1 MRVVCLPAACLLMLV
16 SLAAN
21 TSKASNASDACHA
34 TSGPGTAAVIELYT
48 SEGCSSCPP
57 ADRELS
63 VLSRESGPGSAVIPL
78 GLHVT
83 YWDSLGWQDVMAQK
97 VFDTRQTELAAAGRG
112 TFVYTPE
119 FFANGTEI
127 RSWRGTLP
135 DAIRQINMTPAAVE
149 IALTTRAGADN
160 TIELE
165 ATVTPRASGALPSD
179 GAQLY
184 FAVTEDR
191 LVSRVL
197 RGENGGTTLSHD
209 SVVRLWTGPV
219 QLGPQ
224 GGVVRREIALSAPW
238 DRAHLHF
245 IALVQH
251 GRDQILQAVS
261 ASPCGAS

>member
-1 MRVVCLPAACLLMLV
+1 MRIVCLSAAFLLTFI
-16 SLAAN
+16 SL
-21 TSKASNASDACHA
+21 TSNASNASDACHA
-34 TSGPGTAAVIELYT
+34 TSGPGTAAVVELYT

-63 VLSRESGPGSAVIPL
+63 VLSREAGPGATVIPL

-97 VFDTRQTELAAAGRG
+97 VFDTRQSDLVAAGHG

-119 FFANGTEI
+119 FFANGEEI

-135 DAIRQINMTPAAVE
+135 DAIRQINMTPAPVE
-149 IALTTRAGADN
+149 LALTAHAGAGN
-160 TIELE
+160 TVELE
-165 ATVTPRASGALPSD
+165 AKVTPRAGGALPSD

-184 FAVTEDR
+184 FAVTEDG
-191 LVSRVL
+191 LVSHVL
-197 RGENGGTTLSHD
+197 RGENGGTTLAHD
-209 SVVRLWTGPV
+209 SVVRLWSGPV

-224 GGVVRREIALSAPW
+224 GGVVRRDITLSPQW

-245 IALVQH
+245 VALLQH
-251 GRDQILQAVS
+251 GRDQFLQAVS
-261 ASPCGAS
+261 AGSCGGS